1 MCKSLGFG
9 LPVFEDETHYTIRV
23 EQIAL
28 VSDLRA
34 CGNELMF
41 SYLGKKYLIWK
52 EFMGDILFTRTFPGG
67 GVIGRGQIC

>member
-1 MCKSLGFG
+1 MKL
-9 LPVFEDETHYTIRV
+9 TIRV
-23 EQIAL
+23 EQIAR

-52 EFMGDILFTRTFPGG
+52 EFMGDILFTRTFPGEG
-67 GVIGRGQIC
+67 GNREGANLLNKQT